1 MLDID
6 SALWFLALDVALIN
20 NDGYWV
26 RSSDYTIFLDDKGKF
41 HIVPHDMNEAF
52 HGAMG
57 GPGMGGPGG
66 GFMMRMPRPG
76 EILPPPLVDQLRL
89 TDEQKKKFEQLQ
101 KETDEKLEKLLTPE
115 QREELKRMQARP
127 SRWWATTRASRFE
140 TAT

>member
-6 SALWFLALDVALIN
+6 SALWFLALDVP
-20 NDGYWV
+20 
-26 RSSDYTIFLDDKGKF
+26 SSTTMATGFAQRLHHLLDDKGKF

-101 KETDEKLEKLLTPE
+101 KETDEKLEKLLTPNS
-115 QREELKRMQARP
+115 ARN
-127 SRWWATTRASRFE
+127 
-140 TAT
+140 